1 MIINALTVDDIHRYM
16 KKTNMYYDIIDEEKC
31 QNIEDIKLADSI
43 LFEGER
49 VYKYKEEERYNKV
62 IEFLSLFN

>member
-1 MIINALTVDDIHRYM
+1 
-16 KKTNMYYDIIDEEKC
+16 MYYDIIDEKKC